1 MGAPLNTPTV
11 SVILPVYH
19 GAADVP
25 AAIRSILDQDYE
37 DFELIAIDDG
47 SFKDDSRAVLRRIAA
62 ETGDPR
68 LRVVELERNIG
79 LAAAL
84 NHGISLARGRYIARQ
99 DQDDISKPG
108 RLAAQVRHLEAD
120 AACAMVGTRAEIW
133 IGDKATGRVH
143 DHPTEDGVLKFDL
156 LWNNPFVH
164 ASVMFRREVTEVIG
178 VYSTDPARQPPE
190 DYEYWSRIARRYPV
204 ANLPERLVIY
214 RETPSSMSRQGP
226 NPFLDR
232 LLLIAAENLAHWNGL
247 TEPDAACKDAVA
259 LLNAAHDRLSPNAD
273 IGAISARVAR
283 AGDAI
288 AALGPAPALAAR
300 RAEAELALR
309 HHAMLARG
317 VTPVL
322 QPLLHLWR
330 KLPLSAQ
337 VRRGVKRLIL
347 R

>member
-1 MGAPLNTPTV
+1 MGAPLTTPTV

-25 AAIRSILDQDYE
+25 AAIRSILDQDFE
-37 DFELIAIDDG
+37 DFELIVIDDG
-47 SFKDDSRAVLRRIAA
+47 SFKDDSRTVLRQVAA

-68 LRVVELERNIG
+68 LRVVELPKNIG

-84 NHGISLARGRYIARQ
+84 NHGICLARGRYIARQ

-108 RLAAQVRHLEAD
+108 RLAAQVRHLEANSD
-120 AACAMVGTRAEIW
+120 CALVGTRAEIW
-133 IGDKATGRVH
+133 IGDQATGRVH

-178 VYSTDPARQPPE
+178 VYSTDPIRQPPE
-190 DYEYWSRIARRYPV
+190 DYEYWSRVARRYGV
-204 ANLPERLVIY
+204 ANIPERLVIY

-247 TEPDAACKDAVA
+247 TQPDGACNDAVA
-259 LLNAAHDRLSPNAD
+259 LLNAAHDRLSPGAD

-283 AGDAI
+283 AGETI
-288 AALGPAPALAAR
+288 AALSPSAGLAAR
-300 RAEAELALR
+300 RADAELALR
-309 HHAMLARG
+309 HHYMLARG
-317 VTPVL
+317 LTPVL
-322 QPLLHLWR
+322 HPLLHFWR
-330 KLPLSAQ
+330 KLPLSAR